1 MRRKGL
7 NIPTGE
13 IKGHETPKLSKEEAI
28 AAYLEA
34 LKQSKKNKD
43 EKAGF
48 NFTPCTKSFNESLGD
63 VL

>member
-1 MRRKGL
+1 MRKKGL

-13 IKGHETPKLSKEEAI
+13 IKGQESPKLSKEEAI

-34 LKQSKKNKD
+34 LKQSKKNKN

-48 NFTPCTKSFNESLGD
+48 NSIPRSKSFGD
-63 VL
+63 DLL